1 MAHTTVKAIAVA
13 DAGEFDQPTE
23 EDAVSFSLLTH
34 FTRRLKEGGGV
45 GRGEVVKQR
54 LMRHGGVRAWQSSQW
69 RDGDR
74 PSCANP
80 SGGRGGCSPLAY
92 L

>member
-23 EDAVSFSLLTH
+23 EDAVSFGLLTH

-45 GRGEVVKQR
+45 GGGEVVKQR

-80 SGGRGGCSPLAY
+80 SGDRGGCSPPAGP
-92 L
+92 